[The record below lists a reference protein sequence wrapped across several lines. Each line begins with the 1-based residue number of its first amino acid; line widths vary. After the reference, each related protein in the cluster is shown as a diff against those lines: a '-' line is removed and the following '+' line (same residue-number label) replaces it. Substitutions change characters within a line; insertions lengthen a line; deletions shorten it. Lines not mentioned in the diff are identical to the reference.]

1 MMKAAVLIELR
12 KLDIKDVPKPEP
24 GPKDVLIRVSL
35 AGICGSDHSLYHGR
49 FGVPLPVIPG
59 HEAIGR
65 IEKIG
70 GEVTGLAV
78 GQRITVQPN
87 IGCGR
92 CRLCRTGQKNLCPA
106 KIRLGVDKN
115 GVFAEFVVVP
125 ADYVWPVPENIEDEV
140 AVFTEPLSVAV
151 HAMKIWQPRK
161 GDRTLIFGA
170 GIMGLLTLQLAIL
183 RSAEVFAC
191 DLAETRLAMAEQL
204 GASQNIGPGDAIES
218 FNNKFDVIY
227 ETSGAPAALEQVIRL
242 AAPKG
247 KIVVLSLPG
256 EDHPVPIDMIVRKE
270 LQIMGSLIYTDE
282 FPVSMVLLKKGEIH
296 TAPLNTGELS
306 LNELDDGLRKFTSP
320 ERMKMLVRI

>member
-1 MMKAAVLIELR
+1 MKAALLIEPR
-12 KLDIKDVPKPEP
+12 KLIVTDTQTPAP
-24 GPKDVLIRVSL
+24 GPREVLIRVL
-35 AGICGSDHSLYHGR
+35 LGGICGSDHTLYHGR

-70 GEVTGLAV
+70 EEVAGLAA
-78 GQRITVQPN
+78 GQRVTVQPN

-92 CRLCRTGQKNLCPA
+92 CRLCRTGHKNLCPS
-106 KIRLGVDKN
+106 KVRLGVDKN
-115 GVFAEFVVVP
+115 GVFAEFAVVP
-125 ADYVWPVPENIEDEV
+125 ADYVWPVPDNIEDEV

-151 HAMKIWQPRK
+151 HAMKIWEPRK

-183 RSAEVFAC
+183 RGAEVSAC
-191 DLAETRLAMAEQL
+191 DLAKTRLAMAEQL
-204 GASQNIGPGDAIES
+204 GASQNIGPSDSIES
-218 FNNKFDVIY
+218 FYNTFDLIY

-247 KIVVLSLPG
+247 KIVILSLPG

-282 FPVSMVLLKKGEIH
+282 FPESIALLQKRRIQ

-306 LNELDDGLRKFTSP
+306 LNELDNGLREFTSP
-320 ERMKMLVRI
+320 DRMKMLVRI